1 MKFVY
6 GMKSILPTRRKKIMS
21 NLTRLFKVGQ
31 KVKCSMDGKLHS
43 GTVKETYTDHIIVDV
58 PGISNHCWFEN
69 GFNMDC
75 VYPEYNF

>member
-1 MKFVY
+1 
-6 GMKSILPTRRKKIMS
+6 MS

-43 GTVKETYTDHIIVDV
+43 GTVKETYTDHIIVNV
-58 PGISNHCWFEN
+58 PDISDHCYFEN
-69 GFNMDC
+69 GFNISD

>member
-21 NLTRLFKVGQ
+21 NLTHLFKVGQ

-58 PGISNHCWFEN
+58 PGISNHCYFEN
-69 GFNMDC
+69 GFNISD

>member
-75 VYPEYNF
+75 VYPDYNF